1 MAGNKLYI
9 QGYYKL
15 HTINIPSVHA
25 RDFQLDSGLEI
36 LVVFSTS
43 LLLHLQRIRLLSWRC
58 VSDHCLA

>member
-25 RDFQLDSGLEI
+25 RDFQLDLRLGSQGAS
-36 LVVFSTS
+36 STN
-43 LLLHLQRIRLLSWRC
+43 
-58 VSDHCLA
+58 